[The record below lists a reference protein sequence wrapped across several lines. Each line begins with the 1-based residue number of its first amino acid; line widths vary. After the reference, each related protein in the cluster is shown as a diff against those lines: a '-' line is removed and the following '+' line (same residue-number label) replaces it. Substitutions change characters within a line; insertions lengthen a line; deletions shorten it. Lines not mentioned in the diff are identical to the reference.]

1 MRNQFIKIRVTKLEK
16 LQIEKRATDTGNSVS
31 EFLRMLALGHEIKSR
46 LNEKEIECYLN
57 LSKFSDN
64 FRRISNL
71 FKAGDVTGMKAETLE
86 ASRFIRTHLEKL
98 KK

>member
-1 MRNQFIKIRVTKLEK
+1 MKNQFIKLRVTRLEK
-16 LQIEKRATDTGNSVS
+16 LQIEKRAKSTGNSVS
-31 EFLRMLALGHEIKSR
+31 EFIRLLALGYEIKSK
-46 LNEKEIECYLN
+46 LNEKEIECYQN

-86 ASRFIRTHLEKL
+86 ASRLIRTHLEKL

>member
-1 MRNQFIKIRVTKLEK
+1 MKSEFIKFRVTKLEK
-16 LQIEKRATDTGNSVS
+16 LQIEERAKDTGNSMS
-31 EFLRMLALGHEIKSR
+31 EFIRLLALGVEIKAR
-46 LNEKEIECYLN
+46 LTEKEIDCYSQ

-71 FKAGDVTGMKAETLE
+71 FKAGDITGMKTETLE
-86 ASRFIRTHLEKL
+86 TSRLIRTHLVKL